1 MKNKMTDL
9 NNNLFLCIER
19 LNDEDLTGEKLE
31 AEIKRSKA
39 VAEVATQVIRNA
51 ELSLNVIKMADEM
64 GYSLKT
70 NTEALNLLGL
80 ENE

>member
-19 LNDEDLTGEKLE
+19 LNDEDLTGDKLE

-39 VAEVATQVIRNA
+39 VAEVARVIESCNRRRN
-51 ELSLNVIKMADEM
+51 EK
-64 GYSLKT
+64 
-70 NTEALNLLGL
+70 
-80 ENE
+80 

>member
-9 NNNLFLCIER
+9 NNNLFLCLER
-19 LNDEDLTGEKLE
+19 LNDEDLTGDKLE
-31 AEIKRSKA
+31 TEIKRSKA

>member
-19 LNDEDLTGEKLE
+19 LNDEDLTGDKLE

-51 ELSLNVIKMADEM
+51 ELSLNVIKMADKM

>member
-1 MKNKMTDL
+1 MTDL

-19 LNDEDLTGEKLE
+19 LNDEDLTGDKLE

-51 ELSLNVIKMADEM
+51 ELSLNVIKMADKM